1 MLKIKGDI
9 IIVGDIH
16 VNYHDLLRILKFVS
30 NTPSKVIFLGDY
42 VDRGNFSLECITLLF
57 SFKIIYPEKYYLIRG
72 NHEFDSMCSQYGFKK
87 AILNNHNP
95 KKVENFVPKIVN
107 NNEQKTINLNQELE
121 EETETT
127 VMLCDSY
134 FANHSNIY
142 CYKYTEKLYNAFLDA
157 FSYLPISAIVN
168 NTTFSI
174 HGGLSPQL
182 DNYEKINKFIKRPII
197 KFDQN
202 QLLTDL
208 LWSDPSPESEHVYCD
223 NPRGRGKLFNIN
235 AAMSFLRNNNLQ
247 RIIRAHECVKNG
259 IEFHFNNKCIT
270 VFSAS
275 SYDHDLGNKSGVIQ
289 LFEKDDVI
297 NSIVFN
303 PFQRLLKFD
312 AFYYKVQSFDNSNVS
327 KLIFSRFYVTPI
339 SNLNGVTN
347 QEKSDKKTKFSLKN
361 LNVRIVKQSNS
372 YIKRRSSY
380 FNQPLS
386 FNTGS
391 KTQKKIAS
399 YSSSRDASFKVPS
412 LSVLKA
418 DICKSSDDD
427 NNSHES
433 SPDYNNNL
441 PFLLKKDSV

>member
-1 MLKIKGDI
+1 M
-9 IIVGDIH
+9 
-16 VNYHDLLRILKFVS
+16 
-30 NTPSKVIFLGDY
+30 
-42 VDRGNFSLECITLLF
+42 
-57 SFKIIYPEKYYLIRG
+57 IRG

-121 EETETT
+121 EETEMTE
-127 VMLCDSY
+127 MLCDSY

-168 NTTFSI
+168 NTTFCI

-235 AAMSFLRNNNLQ
+235 TPMSFLRNNNLQ

-270 VFSAS
+270 VFYAS

-347 QEKSDKKTKFSLKN
+347 QEKSDKKQNSL
-361 LNVRIVKQSNS
+361 
-372 YIKRRSSY
+372 
-380 FNQPLS
+380 
-386 FNTGS
+386 
-391 KTQKKIAS
+391 
-399 YSSSRDASFKVPS
+399 
-412 LSVLKA
+412 
-418 DICKSSDDD
+418 
-427 NNSHES
+427 
-433 SPDYNNNL
+433 
-441 PFLLKKDSV
+441 